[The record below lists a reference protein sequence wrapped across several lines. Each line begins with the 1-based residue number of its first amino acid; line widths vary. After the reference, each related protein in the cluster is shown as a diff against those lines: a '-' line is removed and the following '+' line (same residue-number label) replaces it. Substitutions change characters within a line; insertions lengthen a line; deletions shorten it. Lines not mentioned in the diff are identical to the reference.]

1 MNETELRSIRDRL
14 DIAEVM
20 TRYATGID
28 NVSLDILRGCF
39 ADEVEIQA
47 SSAGKL
53 HELFQHAGFDHGI
66 KLKRDDWVNNLGAGM
81 RSNGVTVTQHV
92 ITNHFDRAGSG
103 RGGLHVLPAR
113 DALQRYAVPRKSA
126 LRSRRI
132 LSQYVGEDARGMEDP
147 QVDAH
152 LHLGDRRRP
161 RAVGVSDA
169 LTRGAARVRKSGFK
183 QRAGHIDPATDL
195 SISP

>member
-1 MNETELRSIRDRL
+1 MDDAELRALRDRL

-66 KLKRDDWVNNLGAGM
+66 KLKRDDWVNNLGTGM

-92 ITNHFDRAGSG
+92 ITNHLIELGQDEAVCTSYLRAMHFNGTQFPGSPPYEV
-103 RGGLHVLPAR
+103 GGYYRNTLVRTPAGWKIRKWTLTCTWETGDAHVL
-113 DALQRYAVPRKSA
+113 
-126 LRSRRI
+126 
-132 LSQYVGEDARGMEDP
+132 
-147 QVDAH
+147 
-152 LHLGDRRRP
+152 LG
-161 RAVGVSDA
+161 
-169 LTRGAARVRKSGFK
+169 
-183 QRAGHIDPATDL
+183 
-195 SISP
+195 

>member
-1 MNETELRSIRDRL
+1 MDDVERRALRDRL

-66 KLKRDDWVNNLGAGM
+66 KLKRDDWVNNLGTGM

-92 ITNHFDRAGSG
+92 ITNHLIELGQDEAVCTSYLRAMHFNGAQFPGSPPYEV
-103 RGGLHVLPAR
+103 GGYYRNTLVR
-113 DALQRYAVPRKSA
+113 TSTGWKIRKWT
-126 LRSRRI
+126 LTCTWET
-132 LSQYVGEDARGMEDP
+132 GDAR
-147 QVDAH
+147 V
-152 LHLGDRRRP
+152 LLG
-161 RAVGVSDA
+161 
-169 LTRGAARVRKSGFK
+169 
-183 QRAGHIDPATDL
+183 
-195 SISP
+195 

>member
-1 MNETELRSIRDRL
+1 MDDVERRALRDRL

-28 NVSLDILRGCF
+28 NLSLDILRGCF

-66 KLKRDDWVNNLGAGM
+66 KLKRDDWVNNLGTGM

-92 ITNHFDRAGSG
+92 ITNHLIELGQDEAVCTSYLRAMHFNGAQFPGSPPYEV
-103 RGGLHVLPAR
+103 GGYYRNTLVR
-113 DALQRYAVPRKSA
+113 TSTGWKIRKWT
-126 LRSRRI
+126 LTCTWET
-132 LSQYVGEDARGMEDP
+132 GDAR
-147 QVDAH
+147 V
-152 LHLGDRRRP
+152 LLG
-161 RAVGVSDA
+161 
-169 LTRGAARVRKSGFK
+169 
-183 QRAGHIDPATDL
+183 
-195 SISP
+195 